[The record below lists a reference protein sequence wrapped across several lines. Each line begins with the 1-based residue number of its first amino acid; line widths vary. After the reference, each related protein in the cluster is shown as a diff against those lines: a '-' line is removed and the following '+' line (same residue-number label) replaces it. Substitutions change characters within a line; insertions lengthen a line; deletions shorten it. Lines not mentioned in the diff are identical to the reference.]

1 MLVDKVQKNRSPK
14 IIELSWGR
22 LIVEGYPDPFKDVKL
37 FPGGAREWDWT
48 ETGTRHVPGIQPA
61 DITELIK
68 KGARTVILSTGMQQ
82 RVLVNPDTHKWLSDR
97 GIRFTV
103 LPTNEA
109 VEIYNELAVSEAVGA
124 LIHSTC

>member
-1 MLVDKVQKNRSPK
+1 MSEYNAGNNGSPK

-22 LIVEGYPDPFKDVKL
+22 IIVEGYPDPFKDVKL

-48 ETGTRHVPGIQPA
+48 ETGTRHVPGIQPG
-61 DITELIK
+61 DISELLK
-68 KGARTVILSTGMQQ
+68 KGARRVILSTGMQQ
-82 RVLVNPDTHKWLSDR
+82 RLLVSSNTHKWLSER

-109 VEIYNELAVSEAVGA
+109 VEIYNELAASEAVGA